1 MELIRLTTIFV
12 MLSLVCSLEVRAN
25 LSSPFSST
33 VSGLTIPNSHIVS
46 SHSGAQVIRGQA
58 PQLAE
63 IDQLL
68 SIGVERIIIFKNQT
82 QGEVTKE
89 LSDLK
94 KKGFRA
100 NDILQV
106 DMPWKDIGNFQDVCE
121 MTLQSLQ
128 FIEESAQTKRTV
140 YFHCTVGED
149 RTGYL
154 AGLWGL
160 WNGNYRTTN
169 QAFEQEMCNHGYEA
183 GDHKK
188 PYVVVK
194 AVRENLTPTF
204 LKMVDLLAEARRSG
218 KNLRQIKCPR
228 EIQQSKAI
236 PTC

>member
-25 LSSPFSST
+25 LSSPFSSS

-46 SHSGAQVIRGQA
+46 SHSGGYVIRGQA
-58 PQLAE
+58 PQTSE

-68 SIGVERIIIFKNQT
+68 SIGVERVLIFKNQT

-89 LSDLK
+89 MSDLK

-106 DMPWKDIGNFQDVCE
+106 DMPWKDISNFQDVCD
-121 MTLQSLQ
+121 MTIKSLQ
-128 FIEESAQTKRTV
+128 FLEESAQSRRTV

-160 WNGNYRTTN
+160 WNGDFRSVNK
-169 QAFEQEMCNHGYEA
+169 AFKEEMCDKGYEA
-183 GDHKK
+183 GEHKK
-188 PYVVVK
+188 PYTVVK

-204 LKMVDLLAEARRSG
+204 LKMVDLLAQARRNG
-218 KNLRQIKCPR
+218 QTLRQIKCPK
-228 EIQQSKAI
+228 EIQLNKVI